1 MSQFV
6 NRWLFSTN
14 HKDIGTLYLIFGAFA
29 GLMGTCFS
37 MLIRMELA
45 QPGNQILGGNHQLY
59 NGAPSNIWLSANIA
73 CDVPSFLTGVKACG
87 TCAEG
92 NLGVWSSRKR
102 LARGRCLQTLGCQPS
117 YTILD
122 MNRITNPIHSMGE
135 RVTCSSMT
143 ENGEYLVAAADA
155 LCGFRKEHTRP
166 ALNIRDQGLR
176 GSKSSTT
183 PGTIWNLGWPYPRK
197 REGHGALV
205 VGAVRFYGTAAKGG
219 SSDEGEASLD
229 YLALSKLVREN
240 KDVSF
245 KNFTPFYSNL
255 NTLIFAYEQ
264 IKSNPGNMTR
274 GVEKETLDGINR
286 NWFTKIRA
294 DLTSGKYRFRNIRRI
309 FIPKPGKKDLRPLGT
324 KSLPLGSGIGSPRD
338 KVVQKALQL
347 CLTAVFEP
355 LFSKNSHGFRPKKG
369 CHSAFN
375 QVRMQFAHCN
385 WVIETDVR
393 KCFDTIDHK
402 ILLQIIERRI
412 PCQTTLRLIE
422 SAMAAGYVEVIGEA
436 CIANTMGTPQGS
448 VLSPLLCN
456 ILLNELDLEVERI
469 IEEFNRGEKCK
480 VSRQW
485 KKLYRIFKKE
495 EPGSASWRLA
505 RTNLRSIPSKDPMD
519 DSFKRLYYVRYADDF
534 ILGVR
539 GHRSEAVAIKDAISS
554 WLQTNLQMS
563 LHPEKTFIRHFAT
576 EGTLFLGIRVGP
588 LDTSER
594 PVALYSDGH
603 KKRIVPRLPMT
614 VDLVN
619 LFRRLKNRGFVKFSR
634 PHNRYVGVRYSRMQN
649 LDIPDI
655 IRYFNSVF
663 RGIWN
668 YYSFTDNSSGLK
680 HVWWALEQ
688 SLAFTLSGKL
698 RLTGIHKIFK
708 IYGHPIKDKVS
719 GLFFWRPTT
728 FGRDPN
734 RLLRLSKESQM
745 SFAAMLQSST
755 RIGSSLQSI
764 ETSWASQ
771 LTRTNFGKTCVI
783 CQTANQVEMHHVRRI
798 QDLRSGRKLD
808 FFTAQMAG
816 INRKQ
821 VPLCKAHHIDL
832 HRGNLSERDR
842 ELFAIGCKEF
852 GKEK

>member
-29 GLMGTCFS
+29 GLMGTSFS

-73 CDVPSFLTGVKACG
+73 CDVPSFLRGVKACG
-87 TCAEG
+87 TCVEE

-102 LARGRCLQTLGCQPS
+102 LARGRCLKTLGCQPS
-117 YTILD
+117 YKILD
-122 MNRITNPIHSMGE
+122 MNKITNPIHSMGE
-135 RVTCSSMT
+135 KVTGSSMAD
-143 ENGEYLVAAADA
+143 NGESLVAAADA

-183 PGTIWNLGWPYPRK
+183 FGTIWNLGWPYSQ
-197 REGHGALV
+197 GHGALV
-205 VGAVRFYGTAAKGG
+205 VGAVRLYKTTAKG
-219 SSDEGEASLD
+219 SNSDENEDGLD

-240 KDVSF
+240 KDVCL

-255 NTLIFAYEQ
+255 STLIFAYEQ
-264 IKSNPGNMTR
+264 IKSNRGNMTK
-274 GVEKETLDGINR
+274 GVEKGSVSLL

-294 DLTSGKYRFRNIRRI
+294 DLTSGNYRFRNIKR
-309 FIPKPGKKDLRPLGT
+309 PKPD
-324 KSLPLGSGIGSPRD
+324 KSPIGSPRD

-369 CHSAFN
+369 CHSALN
-375 QVRMQFAHCN
+375 QVRMQFAHCS

-393 KCFDTIDHK
+393 KCFDTIDYK

-412 PCQTTLRLIE
+412 PCMTTLRLIE
-422 SAMAAGYVEVIGEA
+422 SAMAAGYVEGIGEA
-436 CIANTMGTPQGS
+436 CIANNPQRS

-456 ILLNELDLEVERI
+456 ILLNELDLEVEKI
-469 IEEFNRGEKCK
+469 LEGFNRGKNCK
-480 VSRQW
+480 VSLKW
-485 KKLYRIFKKE
+485 KKLYRAFKKE
-495 EPGSASWRLA
+495 EPGSKSWRLA

-539 GHRSEAVAIKDAISS
+539 GRRSEAVAIKDAISS
-554 WLQTNLQMS
+554 WLSTNLQMS
-563 LHPEKTFIRHFAT
+563 PKKTFIRHFAT

-663 RGIWN
+663 KGIWN
-668 YYSFTDNSSGLK
+668 YYSFTDNSSALN
-680 HVWWALEQ
+680 HIWWALEQ

-719 GLFFWRPTT
+719 GLAFWRPTT

-745 SFAAMLQSST
+745 SFAAMLK
-755 RIGSSLQSI
+755 SI
-764 ETSWASQ
+764 ETSWAS
-771 LTRTNFGKTCVI
+771 K
-783 CQTANQVEMHHVRRI
+783 
-798 QDLRSGRKLD
+798 
-808 FFTAQMAG
+808 
-816 INRKQ
+816 
-821 VPLCKAHHIDL
+821 
-832 HRGNLSERDR
+832 
-842 ELFAIGCKEF
+842 
-852 GKEK
+852 

>member
-73 CDVPSFLTGVKACG
+73 SDVPSFLMGVKACG
-87 TCAEG
+87 TCVGG
-92 NLGVWSSRKR
+92 NLGVWSSCKR
-102 LARGRCLQTLGCQPS
+102 LARGCCLQTLGCQPS
-117 YTILD
+117 YTVLD
-122 MNRITNPIHSMGE
+122 MNRITNPIHSMGDKA
-135 RVTCSSMT
+135 TCPSMT
-143 ENGEYLVAAADA
+143 ENGEYLVAGVDA
-155 LCGFRKEHTRP
+155 LCGSRKEHTRP

-176 GSKSSTT
+176 GSKSSIT

-205 VGAVRFYGTAAKGG
+205 VGTVRLYRTAAKE
-219 SSDEGEASLD
+219 SNLDEGEASLD
-229 YLALSKLVREN
+229 YLALSRLVREN
-240 KDVSF
+240 KNVCF

-274 GVEKETLDGINR
+274 GIEKESLDGINLK
-286 NWFTKIRA
+286 WFTKIRA
-294 DLTSGKYRFRNIRRI
+294 DLTSGQYRFQKIRRI
-309 FIPKPGKKDLRPLGT
+309 FIPKPGKNDLRETAVSHFVRPLGI
-324 KSLPLGSGIGSPRD
+324 SSPRD

-355 LFSKNSHGFRPKKG
+355 LFSKNSHGFRPR
-369 CHSAFN
+369 CHSALN

-385 WVIETDVR
+385 WVIESDIR

-402 ILLQIIERRI
+402 ILLQIIKRQI
-412 PCQTTLRLIE
+412 PCETTLRLIE
-422 SAMAAGYVEVIGEA
+422 SAVEAGYLEDIGEV
-436 CIANTMGTPQGS
+436 CIANTVGTPQGS

-456 ILLNELDLEVERI
+456 IFLNELDVEVERI
-469 IEEFNRGEKCK
+469 TQDFNRGEKCK
-480 VSRQW
+480 VNREW
-485 KKLYRIFKKE
+485 KKQYRIFQKE
-495 EPGSASWRLA
+495 KQGSASWRLA

-519 DSFKRLYYVRYADDF
+519 EGFKRLYYVRYADDF
-534 ILGVR
+534 ILGLR

-554 WLQTNLQMS
+554 WLETNLQMS
-563 LHPEKTFIRHFAT
+563 LHPEKTFIRHFAS
-576 EGTLFLGIRVGP
+576 EGVSFLGIRVGP
-588 LDTSER
+588 LDKSER
-594 PVALYSDGH
+594 PVALYSDGRR
-603 KKRIVPRLPMT
+603 KRIVPRLPMT
-614 VDLVN
+614 VDLVK
-619 LFRRLKNRGFVKFSR
+619 LFHRLKNRGFVKFSR
-634 PHNRYVGVRYSRMQN
+634 PHNRYVGIRYSRIQN

-668 YYSFTDNSSGLK
+668 YYSFTDNSSALN
-680 HVWWALEQ
+680 HIWWALEQ
-688 SLAFTLSGKL
+688 SLAFTLSAKL
-698 RLTGIHKIFK
+698 RLTAIHKVFK
-708 IYGHPIKDKVS
+708 IYGHPIQDKVS
-719 GLFFWRPTT
+719 GLSFWRPTT
-728 FGRDPN
+728 FARDPN

-745 SFAAMLQSST
+745 SFAAMLQS
-755 RIGSSLQSI
+755 I
-764 ETSWASQ
+764 EKSWANKM
-771 LTRTNFGKTCVI
+771 TRTNLGKSCVI
-783 CQTANQVEMHHVRRI
+783 CQTADQVEMHHVRQI
-798 QDLRSGRKLD
+798 KDLKKRKELD
-808 FFTAQMAG
+808 FFTTQMAA

-832 HRGNLSERDR
+832 HRGSLSERDR
-842 ELFAIGCKEF
+842 ELFVIGCKEF
-852 GKEK
+852 GKRK